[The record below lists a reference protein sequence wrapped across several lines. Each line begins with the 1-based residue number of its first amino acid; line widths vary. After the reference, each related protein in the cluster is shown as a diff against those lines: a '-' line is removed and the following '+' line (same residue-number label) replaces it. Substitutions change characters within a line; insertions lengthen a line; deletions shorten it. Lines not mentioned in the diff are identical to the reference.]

1 MGLIDNTQF
10 TDNFQ
15 YFDKEIVLEIID
27 IFINEYPDRIKSI
40 SENIEQ
46 QDFDSLRFSA
56 HSMKGVIA
64 NFIAIDVQEIA
75 RDLEMKGANKD
86 FTDVPELFETFKT
99 KSATMLEELKA
110 LRENYK

>member
-1 MGLIDNTQF
+1 MGLIDNKQF

-40 SENIEQ
+40 SETIEQ
-46 QDFDSLRFSA
+46 QDFDNLRFNA
-56 HSMKGVIA
+56 HSIKGVIA
-64 NFIAIDVQEIA
+64 NFIAVDVQEIA
-75 RDLEMKGANKD
+75 RDIEMKGANKD
-86 FTDVPELFETFKT
+86 ITGVAELFETFKT
-99 KSATMLEELKA
+99 KSAAMLEELKV